1 MRTKHYLGVVALLAG
16 VMGLGTMCTNTVL
29 ADTPASQNA
38 VVVPNPGEQVIKV
51 SSHKFEFVPGA
62 ITLKKGVPVVFEL
75 TSSDVI
81 MGFNVPDFKNRAT
94 IIPGVVTRIRIV
106 PDKVGTFTFFCDVFC
121 GDGHEEMSGLIT
133 VVA

>member
-16 VMGLGTMCTNTVL
+16 VMGLGTMRTNTVL
-29 ADTPASQNA
+29 ADTPASQNP
-38 VVVPNPGEQVIKV
+38 VVVPAPGEQVIKV

>member
-1 MRTKHYLGVVALLAG
+1 MRAKYYLGIVALLAG
-16 VMGLGTMCTNTVL
+16 VMGIAMVCTNTVL
-29 ADTPASQNA
+29 ADTPPPAAA
-38 VVVPNPGEQVIKV
+38 VVPAPGEQVIKV
-51 SSHKFEFVPGA
+51 NSRKFEFIPAA
-62 ITLKKGVPVVFEL
+62 ITLKKGVPVVLEL
-75 TSSDVI
+75 TSADVI

-94 IIPGVVTRIRIV
+94 IIPGAVTRIRIV

>member
-1 MRTKHYLGVVALLAG
+1 MVTLMVG
-16 VMGLGTMCTNTVL
+16 VMGIGAVL
-29 ADTPASQNA
+29 ADTPPSQNP
-38 VVVPNPGEQVIKV
+38 VVVANPGEQVIKV
-51 SSHKFEFVPGA
+51 NSRKFEFLPGT
-62 ITLKKGVPVVFEL
+62 ITLKKGVPVVLEL

-81 MGFNVPDFKNRAT
+81 MGFNVPDFKTRAT

-121 GDGHEEMSGLIT
+121 GDGHEDMSGLIT

>member
-1 MRTKHYLGVVALLAG
+1 MNAKYYLGIVALLAS
-16 VMGLGTMCTNTVL
+16 VMGIGMMCTNTVL
-29 ADTPASQNA
+29 ADTPPPAPA
-38 VVVPNPGEQVIKV
+38 VVPAPGEQVIKV
-51 SSHKFEFVPGA
+51 NSRKFEFIPAA
-62 ITLKKGVPVVFEL
+62 ITLKKGVPVVLEL
-75 TSSDVI
+75 TSADVI

>member
-1 MRTKHYLGVVALLAG
+1 MRAKHYIAVAALMAG
-16 VMGLGTMCTNTVL
+16 AMGIGMTCIGTVL
-29 ADTPASQNA
+29 ADTPPAPA
-38 VVVPNPGEQVIKV
+38 AVVPNPGELVIKV
-51 SSHKFEFVPGA
+51 NSRKFEFAPDT
-62 ITLKKGVPVVFEL
+62 ITLKKGVPVVLEL

-121 GDGHEEMSGLIT
+121 GDGHEEMSGTIT
-133 VVA
+133 VTT